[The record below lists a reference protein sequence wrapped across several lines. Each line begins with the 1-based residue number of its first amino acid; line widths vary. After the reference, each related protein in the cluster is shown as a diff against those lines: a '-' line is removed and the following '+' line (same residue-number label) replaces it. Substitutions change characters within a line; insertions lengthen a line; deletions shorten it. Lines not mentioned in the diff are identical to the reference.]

1 MTKVLLLLV
10 AVCSLVHASPSLH
23 HDGYGGGV
31 IGIVS
36 VAQRGWVSANSLWH
50 IELGYSLIFYTDA
63 DNDTSSTSSTTTTDI
78 SYHYNIDPSSI
89 FILPRI
95 HKDDAFML
103 EGTVL
108 VHDWGYAIFIP
119 AVNEQQA
126 TQHATMR
133 GYKFSPIKKE
143 TILVSLLSL
152 SDNDGNDDAKNNI
165 FTNDDNHVAL
175 ELGLPPISKLVSLID
190 QSQWF
195 ADVSKLASYN
205 RYSLGSGISSARS
218 WIEQELARLPN
229 LTVTIQEFPLRTS
242 LGYNI
247 IATMKGTTLPDEWVI
262 MGAHYDSTSQS
273 TSTAA
278 PGAEDNGSGSAG
290 LLQLARALSIEQ
302 APRTAIFIWFSGEE
316 QGLIGSIYNA
326 KQIVANGDKAK
337 VKLMHNMDMIGYTQ
351 NENTLRCLLETNSQ
365 WQSLFTTYR
374 QAAATYAPNLVLAT
388 STNAWGS
395 DHEPYLKEGMPAL
408 LTIDYDW
415 DKYPHYHRTTDLPQY
430 LNQNI
435 AAAILRMN
443 VATLAAAL
451 GYIQ

>member
-1 MTKVLLLLV
+1 MKVLLLLLV
-10 AVCSLVHASPSLH
+10 AVWSLVHASPSFH
-23 HDGYGGGV
+23 GDGDGGV
-31 IGIVS
+31 LGIVS
-36 VAQRGWVSANSLWH
+36 VAHRGWVSLHSLWH
-50 IELGYSLIFYTDA
+50 VELGSSLIFYNHA
-63 DNDTSSTSSTTTTDI
+63 DNNHNNDTTTMDI
-78 SYHYNIDPSSI
+78 SYHYNIDPATI

-95 HKDDAFML
+95 HKDDAVML

-119 AVNEQQA
+119 SNEQA
-126 TQHATMR
+126 AQHASMR

-143 TILVSLLSL
+143 TILVSLLSS
-152 SDNDGNDDAKNNI
+152 SDNGDDKNNI
-165 FTNDDNHVAL
+165 FKNGNDHVAL
-175 ELGLPPISKLVSLID
+175 ELGLPPISKLVAMID
-190 QSQWF
+190 QTQWF

-218 WIEQELARLPN
+218 WIEQELALLPN

-351 NENTLRCLLETNSQ
+351 NANTLRCLLETNSQ
-365 WQSLFTTYR
+365 WQNLFTTYR
-374 QAAATYAPNLVLAT
+374 QAAATYAPNLLLAT

-451 GYIQ
+451 GYVQ